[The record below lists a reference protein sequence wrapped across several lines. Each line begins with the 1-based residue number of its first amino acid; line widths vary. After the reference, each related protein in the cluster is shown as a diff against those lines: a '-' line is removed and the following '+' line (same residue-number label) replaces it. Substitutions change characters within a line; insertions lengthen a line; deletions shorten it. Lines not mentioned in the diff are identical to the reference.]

1 MSRTIDRLRKS
12 FQIVLQ
18 SLVGGREQTS
28 NDVLAALSVHAAKK
42 TNCTVQIS
50 ETSQVV
56 KQSRIQSV
64 HAQSQLQKKHFR
76 GSWLETNVVEN
87 KELEAHGGNPRGK
100 VSASASK
107 RSCIWIAAYAR
118 TMSGTLRQFLS
129 IEREKSFILHEPCQL
144 PEQFSGVP
152 LVGSKGS
159 DAAWRVQC
167 ITDMIDCNFSRVRT
181 FHKNVFVSKPNVS
194 CELASSAIIKTIS
207 IHDLRNT
214 VLPLLEANFNLRVV
228 YIVRDPRA
236 IWKSQQK
243 AFRKKTVDQTWVLKQ
258 CRQMNANKLVF
269 HKRLHTVFFDD
280 MVSAPLTYLAALSER
295 LGLHFGRNHEKWIQ
309 MAFNNRNCKEQ
320 TYSNCRVNSGL
331 GKFKWQ
337 ASISTEEL
345 QMFHKNSDCRA
356 VFQYYNWTSH
366 FSDQLLGFDNIAKY
380 FVDIRARLR
389 MITAFLRHFV
399 SGPQIDLTH
408 NIKVLPSPPSPDVAK
423 ATIREMARFTWLN
436 YRHLAFGHDE
446 ITPDDGKPRDNWGL
460 HAVTLVDALST
471 LWIMDLKFEFREGV
485 DFFGAIFS
493 RLMSSRSGLRSLFEL
508 NIRLLGGLLGAHSLC
523 FDKDPSYATKLLG
536 YATEVGTR
544 FLPAFRERVL
554 PCEMIEISSGKIACR
569 DSGIVLA
576 QMGSFSLEF
585 RYLSYHSG
593 NPIFKELADR
603 TMEAIMMA
611 NDRGLVSNRLSLS
624 NRTAPLFLQRV
635 VEQGQR
641 WSLGANGDSYYEQV
655 NGVIKCDVRF
665 CTYVITVF
673 ICISRGLCFQ
683 VSAEDVSVV
692 LSTIR
697 GRDVFA

>member
-1 MSRTIDRLRKS
+1 MYLFISNS
-12 FQIVLQ
+12 C
-18 SLVGGREQTS
+18 GR
-28 NDVLAALSVHAAKK
+28 
-42 TNCTVQIS
+42 
-50 ETSQVV
+50 
-56 KQSRIQSV
+56 
-64 HAQSQLQKKHFR
+64 
-76 GSWLETNVVEN
+76 
-87 KELEAHGGNPRGK
+87 
-100 VSASASK
+100 
-107 RSCIWIAAYAR
+107 
-118 TMSGTLRQFLS
+118 
-129 IEREKSFILHEPCQL
+129 
-144 PEQFSGVP
+144 
-152 LVGSKGS
+152 
-159 DAAWRVQC
+159 
-167 ITDMIDCNFSRVRT
+167 
-181 FHKNVFVSKPNVS
+181 
-194 CELASSAIIKTIS
+194 
-207 IHDLRNT
+207 
-214 VLPLLEANFNLRVV
+214 
-228 YIVRDPRA
+228 
-236 IWKSQQK
+236 
-243 AFRKKTVDQTWVLKQ
+243 
-258 CRQMNANKLVF
+258 
-269 HKRLHTVFFDD
+269 
-280 MVSAPLTYLAALSER
+280 
-295 LGLHFGRNHEKWIQ
+295 
-309 MAFNNRNCKEQ
+309 
-320 TYSNCRVNSGL
+320 
-331 GKFKWQ
+331 
-337 ASISTEEL
+337 
-345 QMFHKNSDCRA
+345 
-356 VFQYYNWTSH
+356 
-366 FSDQLLGFDNIAKY
+366 LLGFLAY
-380 FVDIRARLR
+380 FVISFVIGQPGSDPRECSFCSHRSVGDSGCDTIPHTMNNKVRHASFSSD
-389 MITAFLRHFV
+389 MIGATF
-399 SGPQIDLTH
+399 
-408 NIKVLPSPPSPDVAK
+408 SPPSPEVAK